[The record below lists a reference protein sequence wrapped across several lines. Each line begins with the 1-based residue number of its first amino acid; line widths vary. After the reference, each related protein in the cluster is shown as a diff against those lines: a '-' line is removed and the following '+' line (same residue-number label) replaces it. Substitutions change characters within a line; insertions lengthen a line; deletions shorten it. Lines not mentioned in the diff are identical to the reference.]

1 MGYIVGLA
9 HSRPDAMLD
18 NPEPPVSRATLDTAL
33 DLFREIVAV
42 NEAGKRHFV
51 SFRQGVLEGEE
62 GYKTRIHAM
71 ARRRMAAETWAAEDV
86 GTGKILAPMVQAIA
100 VPGNNLLAIDDR
112 NGPDTRAQFPLEK
125 ALADG
130 RTGEMERFFLDL
142 YALADPP
149 DDEWLFS
156 RAVEHF
162 GRSYPLIGYLFFLRD
177 IDRFTPLR
185 PKGLQAGLAEL
196 GLDYKLVQK
205 CQWENYVGFLKIV
218 HGLRP
223 MLAEALDD
231 PGLRLIDAHSFIW
244 VLGSWRRSRQAI
256 GASRNGAGSTYGPAE
271 IAAFEIAGSILAT
284 VSGSYGQIVERRV
297 KPKSTSMDREALMKH
312 IAELIH
318 AQKGLCKL
326 TGLPLDLPPV
336 SDRDMMASPDR
347 IDSGLG
353 YEIGNIQIVCWFAN
367 RWKGDDSDTN
377 FRRLLS
383 RLGIEP
389 PASD

>member
-1 MGYIVGLA
+1 MLYDGLVDRDLANAWA
-9 HSRPDAMLD
+9 HKKEKM
-18 NPEPPVSRATLDTAL
+18 PV
-33 DLFREIVAV
+33 
-42 NEAGKRHFV
+42 
-51 SFRQGVLEGEE
+51 VLEGEE

-185 PKGLQAGLAEL
+185 PKGLQALNKRDAVRT
-196 GLDYKLVQK
+196 D
-205 CQWENYVGFLKIV
+205 NSFL
-218 HGLRP
+218 HGL
-223 MLAEALDD
+223 
-231 PGLRLIDAHSFIW
+231 
-244 VLGSWRRSRQAI
+244 
-256 GASRNGAGSTYGPAE
+256 
-271 IAAFEIAGSILAT
+271 
-284 VSGSYGQIVERRV
+284 
-297 KPKSTSMDREALMKH
+297 
-312 IAELIH
+312 
-318 AQKGLCKL
+318 
-326 TGLPLDLPPV
+326 
-336 SDRDMMASPDR
+336 
-347 IDSGLG
+347 
-353 YEIGNIQIVCWFAN
+353 
-367 RWKGDDSDTN
+367 
-377 FRRLLS
+377 
-383 RLGIEP
+383 
-389 PASD
+389 